1 MPIDAIHD
9 NLANT
14 AALFVAA
21 LAIWGLWRYLR
32 KQGVDSSY
40 FGALA
45 IAEVL
50 FLLQGAL
57 GVFIWASGAGVPAR
71 GWFHVL
77 YGAVNVLVL
86 PGIYLFTKGDDQR
99 RAMLVYALGC
109 IFLVGIVFRSMATG
123 GA

>member
-1 MPIDAIHD
+1 MPIGAIHE

-14 AALFVAA
+14 AALYIGA

-40 FGALA
+40 FGALV

-50 FLLQGAL
+50 FVLQGAL
-57 GVFIWASGAGVPAR
+57 GTYIWASGLGAPAR

-77 YGAVNVLVL
+77 YGMVCVLVA

-99 RAMLVYALGC
+99 RTMLIYALGC

-123 GA
+123 G